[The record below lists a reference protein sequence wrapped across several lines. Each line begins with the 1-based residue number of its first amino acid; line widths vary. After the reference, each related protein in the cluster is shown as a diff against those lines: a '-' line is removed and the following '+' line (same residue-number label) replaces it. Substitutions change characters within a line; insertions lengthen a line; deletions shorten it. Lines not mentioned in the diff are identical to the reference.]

1 MISGLDKF
9 NIFLRIEWFVH
20 HFPYMFWHQLTLI
33 SDEDML
39 NTKGLVGLTEHEKV
53 GWRWSKVENWD
64 NKIYKRQTYPN
75 LILLF
80 NETCS
85 FTSNFDFE

>member
-1 MISGLDKF
+1 
-9 NIFLRIEWFVH
+9 
-20 HFPYMFWHQLTLI
+20 
-33 SDEDML
+33 ML

-53 GWRWSKVENWD
+53 GWRLIKVENWD
-64 NKIYKRQTYPN
+64 NKNYKRQTYPN
-75 LILLF
+75 FFLLF